1 MNRLSIIHLFIA
13 TVSSLELSFDGV
25 QMSFLFHHQH
35 RCSYCGHHGNNKAA
49 AVNTAIHNLFT
60 WWNAGQRLKSLH
72 QERSKL
78 YGAQYSP
85 ITTVSSDNDD
95 DTSISSSSS
104 SSPATKNIAIVGG
117 GLAGLSTAWFLL
129 KKSIDYNME
138 QPRITIIDKA
148 LPGQGGASSVA
159 GG

>member
-49 AVNTAIHNLFT
+49 AVNTAIIHNLFT
-60 WWNAGQRLKSLH
+60 RWNAGQRLKSLH

-78 YGAQYSP
+78 YGAQYTSP
-85 ITTVSSDNDD
+85 SATISSDNNDD
-95 DTSISSSSS
+95 
-104 SSPATKNIAIVGG
+104 
-117 GLAGLSTAWFLL
+117 
-129 KKSIDYNME
+129 
-138 QPRITIIDKA
+138 R
-148 LPGQGGASSVA
+148 
-159 GG
+159 